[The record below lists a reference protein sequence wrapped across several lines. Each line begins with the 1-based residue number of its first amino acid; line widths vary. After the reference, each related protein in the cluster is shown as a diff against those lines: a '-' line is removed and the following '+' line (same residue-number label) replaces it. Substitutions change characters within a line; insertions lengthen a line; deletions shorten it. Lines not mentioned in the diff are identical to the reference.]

1 MFTRGLAGRGMGRLG
16 EFKNEARKVEMWLPN
31 TFGSQASV
39 IPGVSNTTA
48 VAAAGTSVAAAG
60 GIYLLGKYMKW
71 W

>member
-1 MFTRGLAGRGMGRLG
+1 MFTRGLAGRLGGLG
-16 EFKNEARKVEMWLPN
+16 EFINEPRKTEYWLPN
-31 TFGSQASV
+31 TFGAQAATI

-48 VAAAGTSVAAAG
+48 AAAGTTVAAAG